1 MTTQFSVLNDR
12 EQKAIISVCILAAFA
27 DGAVSEQE
35 RSEIKRI
42 VENFSTETFDLTS
55 AYQQALAGRLSLA
68 DLARDLQS
76 PNSKAL
82 AQEMAI
88 CICNCDH
95 PLSEPEQKFLTG
107 LRAALNLDA
116 GMAADFLKSAAAL
129 RDEPPVIA
137 TLSNRSTE
145 LDQMIRD
152 RAVLTGALELMPHTL
167 ATMAIVPIQLRLVY
181 QIGRHYGHQLDL
193 SHTKEFLA
201 TLGVGITSHMV
212 DGYLSKIVGSVTRRF
227 AGRFIGALAAQ
238 ATESAISF
246 ATTYAIGQVAK
257 KYYESGRTLSTD
269 QLRDVFSTMLNQ
281 GRSMQSQYA
290 SQISQRASSMK
301 VTDFLPLLR
310 T

>member
-1 MTTQFSVLNDR
+1 MTTQSSVLNDR
-12 EQKAIISVCILAAFA
+12 EQKAVVSVCVLAAFA

-35 RSEIKRI
+35 RGEIKRI
-42 VENFSTETFDLTS
+42 VDNFSSETFDLTL
-55 AYQQALAGRLSLA
+55 AYQQALAGRISLP

-82 AQEMAI
+82 AYEMAI
-88 CICNCDH
+88 CICNCDQ

-107 LRAALNLDA
+107 LRGALGLEA
-116 GMAADFLKSAAAL
+116 GAAADLQKTAAAL

-137 TLSNRSTE
+137 RFSKDSTE

-152 RAVLTGALELMPHTL
+152 RAILTGALELMPHTL
-167 ATMAIVPIQLRLVY
+167 ATMAIVPIQLRMVY
-181 QIGRHYGHQLDL
+181 QIGRHYGCPLDL
-193 SHTKEFLA
+193 AHTKEFLA

-227 AGRFIGALAAQ
+227 AGRFVGALAAQ

-257 KYYESGRTLSTD
+257 KYYESGRRLSTD
-269 QLRDVFSTMLNQ
+269 QLRDVFATMLNQ

-290 SQISQRASSMK
+290 SQISQRAGSMR